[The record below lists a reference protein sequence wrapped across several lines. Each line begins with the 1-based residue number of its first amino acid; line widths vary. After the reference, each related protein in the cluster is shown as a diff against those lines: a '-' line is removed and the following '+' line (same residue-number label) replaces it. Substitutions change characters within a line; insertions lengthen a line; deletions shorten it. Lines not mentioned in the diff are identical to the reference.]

1 MKVSV
6 IIPCYNA
13 GSYLVQAVSS
23 VRAQKTSFPLTSE
36 IIVIDDDSPD
46 GCVEQLDGGSDLKI
60 LHQEHQGAATA
71 RNYGMREATGE
82 YLLFLDDDDKLVPDA
97 VETLYQGLLQN
108 ESDVVLGMAEDF
120 ISEELTA
127 EVAASLSKKEV
138 PFGSFLSGCCFG
150 KREAVLEVGFFD
162 ASIQG
167 GETVDWLARL
177 RNSGLKSVQ
186 LNVITVH
193 RRIHLTN
200 LGRVYEQ
207 EQMQSYASIIRKRLL
222 AQRMSNKNNLK

>member
-1 MKVSV
+1 M
-6 IIPCYNA
+6 
-13 GSYLVQAVSS
+13 
-23 VRAQKTSFPLTSE
+23 
-36 IIVIDDDSPD
+36 
-46 GCVEQLDGGSDLKI
+46 
-60 LHQEHQGAATA
+60 
-71 RNYGMREATGE
+71 
-82 YLLFLDDDDKLVPDA
+82 
-97 VETLYQGLLQN
+97 
-108 ESDVVLGMAEDF
+108 
-120 ISEELTA
+120 
-127 EVAASLSKKEV
+127 
-138 PFGSFLSGCCFG
+138 
-150 KREAVLEVGFFD
+150 EVGFFD

>member
-120 ISEELTA
+120 ISEEFNCRSCRILI
-127 EVAASLSKKEV
+127 EKRSSFRFISFRLLFWEKGSG
-138 PFGSFLSGCCFG
+138 FGS
-150 KREAVLEVGFFD
+150 
-162 ASIQG
+162 
-167 GETVDWLARL
+167 WLF
-177 RNSGLKSVQ
+177 
-186 LNVITVH
+186 
-193 RRIHLTN
+193 
-200 LGRVYEQ
+200 
-207 EQMQSYASIIRKRLL
+207 
-222 AQRMSNKNNLK
+222 